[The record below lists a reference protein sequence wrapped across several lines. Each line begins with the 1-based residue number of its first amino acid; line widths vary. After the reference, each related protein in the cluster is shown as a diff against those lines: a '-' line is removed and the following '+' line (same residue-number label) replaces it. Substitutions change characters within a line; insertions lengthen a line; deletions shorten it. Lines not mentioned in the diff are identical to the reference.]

1 MTMPSGTPANFS
13 LLKPGDVLQLA
24 PADKTLKLF
33 LERQGYYVGQPV
45 QIISI
50 SEPIPSFNPRTG
62 GNEIY
67 LSIAVSNGGRPLQ
80 FDVRESDGYTSEYFT

>member
-1 MTMPSGTPANFS
+1 MSVNFS

-45 QIISI
+45 SI
-50 SEPIPSFNPRTG
+50 LSIGEPIPSFNPRTG
-62 GNEIY
+62 KDEIY
-67 LSIAVSNGGRPLQ
+67 LSITVSNGGRPLQ
-80 FDVRESDGYTSEYFT
+80 FDVRESEGYASPYFS